1 MQIFCKTL
9 TGVTITLDVE
19 PTDLISHLKEQI
31 SKKCQGL
38 PPDQQRLVWA
48 GKQLEDGRTLSDYNI
63 QWESTL
69 HLTMRLRGMISTFTS
84 SDRSDP
90 LVNYLMMSDEERAN
104 AEVPLKA
111 LQQKAKS
118 MGADQFQTFKCTRDV
133 DILGLEIRM
142 LLCAFMEH
150 MWICVSPDSSTASG
164 SESESGHDDSGSG
177 HDDSAGG
184 QVDLRLCIAD
194 ELFLIL
200 LGVGGHANGQDIL
213 KELHSQFKEIPGT
226 DQSSAKIALRMTR
239 GPSDACIDFHC
250 DGSYATGTVQ
260 IALNDSDEYQ
270 GGRLCFFVS
279 DHLHVL
285 ERPAGSVCQHPPKVL
300 HGVFA
305 LTEGTRKSLFMVDV
319 SNGLGDGDVVEV
331 TSAHVQSFIDWKNE
345 VEAERP
351 VVQMCCVCLA
361 VPSDHAVLPCGHLC
375 LCHDCSGNIQ
385 ECPLCKGE
393 VESKHKI
400 FV

>member
-9 TGVTITLDVE
+9 TGLTITLDVE
-19 PTDLISHLKEQI
+19 QNESISDVKEKIQ
-31 SKKCQGL
+31 KLEGV
-38 PPDQQRLVWA
+38 PPDQQRLIFA
-48 GKQLEDGRTLSDYNI
+48 GQQLEDGRTLSDYKI
-63 QWESTL
+63 QKESTL
-69 HLTMRLRGMISTFTS
+69 HMVLRLRGMISTFTS

-118 MGADQFQTFKCTRDV
+118 MRADPLQTFKCTRDV
-133 DILGLEIRM
+133 DILGHEIRM
-142 LLCAFMEH
+142 LLCRFMEH
-150 MWICVSPDSSTASG
+150 MWTCVKSDGSTVSG
-164 SESESGHDDSGSG
+164 SESESG

-184 QVDLRLCIAD
+184 QVDLRLRMPD

-213 KELHSQFKEIPGT
+213 EELHSQFKEIPGT

-270 GGRLCFFVS
+270 GGRLCFFVR

-300 HGVFA
+300 HGVSA

-331 TSAHVQSFIDWKNE
+331 TSAHVQSFIE
-345 VEAERP
+345 SER
-351 VVQMCCVCLA
+351 
-361 VPSDHAVLPCGHLC
+361 
-375 LCHDCSGNIQ
+375 
-385 ECPLCKGE
+385 
-393 VESKHKI
+393 
-400 FV
+400 

>member
-1 MQIFCKTL
+1 MSFAPFRCLARFRIEKNRLAQIHVKSWSVRGSFAMEIYCKTL
-9 TGVTITLDVE
+9 TGKTITLHFE
-19 PTDLISHLKEQI
+19 PTDSILHVKQEIQKS
-31 SKKCQGL
+31 QGV
-38 PPDQQRLVWA
+38 PPDQQRLIFA
-48 GKQLEDGRTLSDYNI
+48 GKQLEDGRTLSDYEI
-63 QWESTL
+63 GKESTL
-69 HLTMRLRGMISTFTS
+69 HMVLRLRGMISTFTS

-104 AEVPLKA
+104 AEVPIKA
-111 LQQKAKS
+111 LQKKAKS
-118 MGADQFQTFKCTRDV
+118 MGADPLQTFKCTRDA

-142 LLCAFMEH
+142 LLCRFMEH
-150 MWICVSPDSSTASG
+150 MWTCVKSDDSAVSG
-164 SESESGHDDSGSG
+164 SESESG

-184 QVDLRLCIAD
+184 QVDLRLRMPD

-213 KELHSQFKEIPGT
+213 EELHSHFKEIPGT
-226 DQSSAKIALRMTR
+226 DRSSAKIALRMTR

-270 GGRLCFFVS
+270 GGRLCFFVR
-279 DHLHVL
+279 DHLHAL

-300 HGVFA
+300 HGVSA

-331 TSAHVQSFIDWKNE
+331 TSAHVQSFIE
-345 VEAERP
+345 SER
-351 VVQMCCVCLA
+351 
-361 VPSDHAVLPCGHLC
+361 
-375 LCHDCSGNIQ
+375 
-385 ECPLCKGE
+385 
-393 VESKHKI
+393 
-400 FV
+400 

>member
-9 TGVTITLDVE
+9 NGQTITLYVEQNGSISDV
-19 PTDLISHLKEQI
+19 KESIQ
-31 SKKCQGL
+31 KKVGV
-38 PPDQQRLVWA
+38 PPDQQRLIFA
-48 GKQLEDGRTLSDYNI
+48 GRQLEDGRTLSDYEI
-63 QWESTL
+63 QKESTL
-69 HLTMRLRGMISTFTS
+69 HLVLRLRGMISTFTS

-90 LVNYLMMSDEERAN
+90 LVNYLMMSDEERAS

-111 LQQKAKS
+111 LQEKAKI
-118 MGADQFQTFKCTRDV
+118 MGADLFQTFKCTRDV
-133 DILGLEIRM
+133 DILGHEIRM
-142 LLCAFMEH
+142 LLCRFLEH
-150 MWICVSPDSSTASG
+150 MWPCVRSDGSTVSG
-164 SESESGHDDSGSG
+164 SESESGNDNSDS
-177 HDDSAGG
+177 G
-184 QVDLRLCIAD
+184 QVDLRLRMSD

-200 LGVGGHANGQDIL
+200 LGVGGLANGQEIL
-213 KELHSQFKEIPGT
+213 KKLHAQFKQIPGT
-226 DQSSAKIALRMTR
+226 ARSSAKIALRMTR
-239 GPSDACIDFHC
+239 GPSNACIDFHC

-285 ERPAGSVCQHPPKVL
+285 ERPAGSVCQHPPQVL
-300 HGVFA
+300 HGVSA

-331 TSAHVQSFIDWKNE
+331 TGAHVQSFIDWKDE

-375 LCHDCSGNIQ
+375 LCHECSGNIRK
-385 ECPLCKGE
+385 CPLCKGE